1 MVGMSRQINF
11 TLKEAELRAVEE
23 AMHHAPQAE
32 VRQRAT
38 AIRMLHLGHKPE
50 TVAELLAVAPST
62 IWNWHRRY
70 RADGLAGLANQ
81 PKSGRPA
88 KADDAYVQAVA
99 TALERDPRELG
110 YSFSIWTINKVRL
123 HLAKLTGIL
132 LSYSRMRALLRKHG
146 YVHRQ
151 PKHDLSELQDEQA
164 KAAAK
169 ELLDWLKKS
178 PSTTTPLSSSLWTK
192 RA

>member
-1 MVGMSRQINF
+1 MSRRINF
-11 TLKEAELRAVEE
+11 TLTTEQLTAVET
-23 AMHHAPQAE
+23 AMHHAPQVE

-50 TVAELLAVAPST
+50 MVAELLAVASST
-62 IWNWHRRY
+62 VWNWHRRY
-70 RADGLAGLANQ
+70 RAQGLEGLADR

-88 KADDAYVQAVA
+88 KADANYVHQLTTVLD
-99 TALERDPRELG
+99 TDPRELG
-110 YSFSIWTINKVRL
+110 YGFSVWTINKVRL
-123 HLAKLTGIL
+123 HLAKSTGIL

-146 YVHRQ
+146 FVHRQ
-151 PKHDLSELQDEQA
+151 PKHDLRELQDEQA
-164 KAAAK
+164 KAVAT

-178 PSTTTPLSSSLWTK
+178 PATTTPSSSSLWTK

>member
-1 MVGMSRQINF
+1 MSRRINF
-11 TLKEAELRAVEE
+11 TLTTDERAAVET
-23 AMHHAPQAE
+23 AMHHAPQVE

-38 AIRMLHLGHKPE
+38 AIRLLHLGHKPE
-50 TVAELLAVAPST
+50 AVAEMLAVAPST

-70 RADGLAGLANQ
+70 RAKGLVGLADR

-88 KADDAYVQAVA
+88 KADAAYIEAMDTTLA
-99 TALERDPRELG
+99 TDPRTLG
-110 YSFSIWTINKVRL
+110 YGFSVWTTNKLRL

-132 LSYSRMRALLRKHG
+132 LSYPRLRALLRKQG

-164 KAAAK
+164 KAAAQ

-178 PSTTTPLSSSLWTK
+178 PATMTPSSSSLWTK

>member
-1 MVGMSRQINF
+1 MVGMSRRINF
-11 TLKEAELRAVEE
+11 TLTTDELVAVET
-23 AMHHAPQAE
+23 AMHHAPQVE

-38 AIRMLHLGHKPE
+38 ALRLLHLGHKPE
-50 TVAELLAVAPST
+50 AVAEMLAVASST

-70 RADGLAGLANQ
+70 RADGVAGLANQ

-88 KADDAYVQAVA
+88 KADAAYVKVVA
-99 TALERDPRELG
+99 TALETDPRELG
-110 YSFSIWTINKVRL
+110 YAFSVWTINKLRL
-123 HLAKLTGIL
+123 HLAQITGIR

-151 PKHDLSELQDEQA
+151 PKHDLDELQDEQA

-178 PSTTTPLSSSLWTK
+178 PSATTPSSSSLWTK